1 MKISVSSYSFNQYL
15 KSGKTDL
22 FGTIE
27 KAKEMG
33 FDAIE
38 FIDIPSKD
46 HEEEMS
52 IAKQL
57 KEKADSVGIEIN
69 AYTVGACMCKSTDE
83 EDDKE
88 FERVKGKIDVA
99 NVLGAKVFRHDAVF
113 ALERF
118 RSFDLSLPTIAK
130 NIRRISDYAKS
141 FGIVTCIENHGKICQ
156 DSDRVERLFNAV
168 NHENFGILL
177 DVGNFACVDEN
188 NVMAVS
194 RLAPYAVHVHFK
206 DFKIVSRLAGRPDN
220 CFESRACNYLKGTS
234 IGYGDV
240 NTEQCYAILKSIG
253 YDGYLSVE
261 YEGHEDCIDGIMR
274 GFDNIKKYMS

>member
-15 KSGKTDL
+15 KSGKLDL
-22 FGTIE
+22 FGAMD

-38 FIDIPSKD
+38 FIDLPAKD
-46 HEEEMS
+46 HDEE
-52 IAKQL
+52 IALAQKL
-57 KEKADSVGIEIN
+57 ASYAKEIGLEIN
-69 AYTVGACMCKSTDE
+69 AYTVGACMCKATDE

-88 FERVKGKIDVA
+88 YERVKGKLDVA
-99 NVLGAKVFRHDAVF
+99 SALGAKVFRHDAVF

-118 RSFDLSLPTIAK
+118 RSFDLSLPTIVK
-130 NIRRISDYAKS
+130 NIRRISDYAKTL
-141 FGIVTCIENHGKICQ
+141 GITTCIENHGKICQ

-168 NHENFGILL
+168 NHENFGILM

-194 RLAPYAVHVHFK
+194 RIAPYAVHVHFK
-206 DFKIVSRLAGRPDN
+206 DFNIVPRSENRPEHA
-220 CFESRACNYLKGTS
+220 FESRACNYLVGTS

-240 NTEQCYAILKSIG
+240 NTAQCYAILKSIG

-261 YEGHEDCIDGIMR
+261 YEGPEDCIEGIKK
-274 GFDNIKKYMS
+274 GFDNIKKYMA

>member
-15 KSGKTDL
+15 KSGKLDL
-22 FGTIE
+22 FGAME
-27 KAKEMG
+27 KAKNMG

-38 FIDIPSKD
+38 FIDLPAQT
-46 HEEEMS
+46 HEEEV
-52 IAKQL
+52 AL
-57 KEKADSVGIEIN
+57 AEKLAQHAQKIDLVIN
-69 AYTVGACMCKSTDE
+69 AYTIGACMCKATDE

-88 FERVKGKIDVA
+88 YERVKGKLDVA
-99 NVLGAKVFRHDAVF
+99 KALGVKVFRHDAIF

-130 NIRRISDYAKS
+130 NIRRISDYAKTL
-141 FGIVTCIENHGKICQ
+141 GITTCIENHGKICQ

-168 NHENFGILL
+168 NHENFGILM

-194 RLAPYAVHVHFK
+194 RIAPYAVHVHFK
-206 DFKIVSRLAGRPDN
+206 DFNIVDRSKARPDN
-220 CFESRACNYLKGTS
+220 CFESRACNYLVGTS

-240 NTEQCYAILKSIG
+240 NTEQCYAILKSVG

-261 YEGHEDCIDGIMR
+261 YEGKEDCIEGIKK
-274 GFDNIKKYMS
+274 GFDNIKKYMA

>member
-15 KSGKTDL
+15 KSGKLDL
-22 FGTIE
+22 FSAMD

-38 FIDIPSKD
+38 FIDLPVQNHD
-46 HEEEMS
+46 EE
-52 IAKQL
+52 IALAKQL
-57 KEKADSVGIEIN
+57 NAHAKEIGLVIN
-69 AYTVGACMCKSTDE
+69 AYTVGACMCKATDE

-88 FERVKGKIDVA
+88 FERVKGKLDVA
-99 NVLGAKVFRHDAVF
+99 NALGVKVFRHDAVF

-118 RSFDLSLPTIAK
+118 RSFDLSKPTIVK
-130 NIRRISDYAKS
+130 NIRRVSDYAQTL
-141 FGIVTCIENHGKICQ
+141 GIKTCIENHGKICQ

-188 NVMAVS
+188 NVLAVS
-194 RLAPYAVHVHFK
+194 RIAPYAVHVHFK
-206 DFKIVSRLAGRPDN
+206 DFHITPRSEGKPEHS
-220 CFESRACNYLKGTS
+220 FESRACNYLVGTS

-240 NTEQCYAILKSIG
+240 NTAQCYAILKSFG

-261 YEGHEDCIDGIMR
+261 YEGPEDCIEGIKK
-274 GFDNIKKYMS
+274 GLDNIKSYMA